1 MKNFITIGKFVF
13 AFLLLCSSS
22 ALAYD
27 QQYQPGDTGPNGGI
41 ITQVT
46 VTSTDGDPVIT
57 TVGDQQTTTI
67 ETTYIE
73 EIIEATTNEVVTTQ
87 ITQVETR
94 EVSGTT
100 TTDNILEDIDPSY
113 SGDVHNYGSSDSV
126 SGTMLIFGP
135 NGGTVTSQF
144 NLNSYMTEEQW
155 QGGFNIDTQ
164 ADMLNCFNTQTLFQC
179 DSNAGGPADSFT
191 ITITV
196 TDGNETFESITNH
209 TIDNGPFNFESYSAS
224 LTVPQNTMDS
234 SAIATIQGYGYD
246 VGNYDLSGGT
256 RGDGQP
262 TYLGPL
268 MKNPSITITHNLYQT
283 VIQQIE
289 QQITNTITEY
299 ITTQLTSTESDSTTI
314 TIETEETTTEDTTE
328 DITNTTDADTTNT
341 TETETVEITIDIDT
355 TDTDTTVE
363 DTTEDIT
370 VEDTTEDPI
379 VEDTTED
386 ITIDDAITKV
396 DDDNVEDDTVTEIV
410 DDVVETIIETITETI
425 EDQDQGHD
433 NSNSNDNNNSAGDWS
448 EPEPEVT
455 IEVESDIT
463 EITVDLPNITE
474 DTEIVIVDIE
484 EDPLTPPPPK
494 PEITQE
500 EIDNIL
506 DTIEVVVSDSVGD
519 IIEMTVDLN
528 IDNTGSVQIEIVN
541 VNMAPEVEMTDMAS
555 PMPQSISTEDMST
568 DTSMTPPPME
578 LPVIDDMPDMM
589 PEMPEMPATGTDI
602 ASNIDMPDINA
613 SVDMQA
619 MESAPPEMVEAI
631 SEAVTEMAN
640 LDAAPIEMPVAPR
653 PTMEPQANNDSPAP
667 IEVEATPQPVEVES
681 QQEPQTTVE
690 VESQP
695 SEPEP
700 QQQPEPQQ
708 EPEQTAESQ
717 PQQQESEPE
726 QQTAEAQPKQE
737 TSQNSNDSEPQ
748 KQETASNESKNDSKD
763 TKQETSQKAESK
775 QTKTKTVEQKKE
787 MKQKI
792 AQKILTRV
800 LQNQNVTMSQV
811 DATRLTLMTSLADT
825 AGFSDYQN
833 VTLQD
838 RTTWYVDTQI
848 YDLPQMVDPFADIL
862 IDAQNM
868 QMDSLIDS
876 QYKD

>member
-1 MKNFITIGKFVF
+1 MKNFITISKFVF

-27 QQYQPGDTGPNGGI
+27 QQYQPGDTGPNGGT

-46 VTSTDGDPVIT
+46 VTSTDGDPVVT
-57 TVGDQQTTTI
+57 TVGDQQTTTV
-67 ETTYIE
+67 ETTYVE

-100 TTDNILEDIDPSY
+100 TTDNVLIDIDPSY

-126 SGTMLIFGP
+126 SDTMLIFGP

-144 NLNSYMTEEQW
+144 DLNSYMTEEQW
-155 QGGFNIDTQ
+155 QGGFDIDAQ
-164 ADMLNCFNTQTLFQC
+164 GDMLNCFNTQTTFQC
-179 DSNAGGPADSFT
+179 GSSTGGPADSFT
-191 ITITV
+191 MTITV
-196 TDGNETFESITNH
+196 TDGSESYESVTTH
-209 TIDNGPFNFESYSAS
+209 TIDNGPTNFQSYSAS
-224 LTVPQNTMDS
+224 LTVPQNNLTS
-234 SAIATIQGYGYD
+234 SATATIQGYGYD
-246 VGNYDLSGGT
+246 VGNYDLSDGT

-268 MKNPSITITHNLYQT
+268 LTNPSVTITHNLYQT

-299 ITTQLTSTESDSTTI
+299 ITTQLTATESASTTI
-314 TIETEETTTEDTTE
+314 TIETEETETTTEETTTDTT
-328 DITNTTDADTTNT
+328 DTDTTNT
-341 TETETVEITIDIDT
+341 TETETVEVTIDIDT
-355 TDTDTTVE
+355 TDTTA
-363 DTTEDIT
+363 
-370 VEDTTEDPI
+370 
-379 VEDTTED
+379 
-386 ITIDDAITKV
+386 DDAITTV
-396 DDDNVEDDTVTEIV
+396 DDDNVADDTVTEIV
-410 DDVVETIIETITETI
+410 QDVVETIVETITETV

-433 NSNSNDNNNSAGDWS
+433 NNNNNDNNNNAGDWS

-455 IEVESDIT
+455 IEVEPDIT
-463 EITVDLPNITE
+463 EITVDLPDITE

-484 EDPLTPPPPK
+484 EEPVQPQ
-494 PEITQE
+494 ITQE

-506 DTIEVVVSDSVGD
+506 DRIEVVVSDAVGD

-528 IDNTGSVQIEIVN
+528 IDDTGGVQVEIVS
-541 VNMAPEVEMTDMAS
+541 VNMAPEIEMTDMAS
-555 PMPQSISTEDMST
+555 PMPQPVSMDEMAN
-568 DTSMTPPPME
+568 DTSMAPPPLE
-578 LPVIDDMPDMM
+578 LPAIDDMPDMM
-589 PEMPEMPATGTDI
+589 PEMPNVSTDI
-602 ASNIDMPDINA
+602 ASNIDMSDINA
-613 SVDMQA
+613 PVDMQA
-619 MESAPPEMVEAI
+619 MEAAPPEMVEAI

-667 IEVEATPQPVEVES
+667 MEVEAAPQPVEVEQ

-700 QQQPEPQQ
+700 QQQSGPQQ
-708 EPEQTAESQ
+708 EPEQTSEPQS
-717 PQQQESEPE
+717 QQQESEPE

-737 TSQNSNDSEPQ
+737 TSQDSNDSEPQ
-748 KQETASNESKNDSKD
+748 KQETASNESKDDSKD

-825 AGFSDYQN
+825 AGFSDYQS

-838 RTTWYVDTQI
+838 RSTWYVDTQI

-862 IDAQNM
+862 TGAQNM
-868 QMDSLIDS
+868 QMNSLIDS